1 MCGAPADKAD
11 HKYVLRGWTDAGRG
25 WMPSEADPQSRSAGQ
40 ALNLPA
46 PPAAGP
52 LSLNVYKVFRRH
64 PRESGAVQ

>member
-1 MCGAPADKAD
+1 
-11 HKYVLRGWTDAGRG
+11 
-25 WMPSEADPQSRSAGQ
+25 MPSEADPQSRSAGQ

-64 PRESGAVQ
+64 LRESGAVQ